1 MSGRRLPALFIG
13 LRYLLAKRDNRFI
26 AFTSLISMAGLTL
39 GVLALVLVLSVFNG
53 SHEVMR
59 ERALI
64 TVPHADIEAK
74 PRFTDWRR
82 AQQLVASVPGIM
94 ATAPYTEIEALL
106 SGQGYHQVTRV
117 RGIDPVLESQVSRLD
132 ESLLEGSLSALR
144 PGERG
149 IVLGRALANN
159 LRLFMGSAVNL
170 VVPQANQAGTRLNL
184 VMHRFVVVGISDVRF
199 SVGADLAY
207 IHLADSA
214 ALLGLQDP
222 ASAVRLRLQAQDVD
236 RAGALVQKAV
246 DLLEQEEPGPL
257 YLGKDWATTEASLFG
272 ALRLEKLM
280 TWLMLMMIV
289 GIGAFNIISTLVM
302 VVAEKQPDIAI
313 LRTMGASRHTILMVF
328 LVQGTTVGVLGVTI
342 GAFLGSLLALNF
354 TPLMSALDGLLG
366 RETLYVLSA
375 LPARWQLADVVI
387 TSGVALL
394 ISFLATLYPAWR
406 ASRIHPAQVLRHA

>member
-39 GVLALVLVLSVFNG
+39 GVLALVVVLSVFNG
-53 SHEVMR
+53 SQGVMR
-59 ERALI
+59 ERTLI

-74 PRFTDWRR
+74 PRFSDWQR
-82 AQQLVASVPGIM
+82 AQQLVASVTGIV
-94 ATAPYTEIEALL
+94 AAAPYTELEALL
-106 SGQGYHQVTRV
+106 SKQGYHQVTRV
-117 RGIDPVLESQVSRLD
+117 RGIDPTLESQVSRLD
-132 ESLLEGSLSALR
+132 ESLLEGSLSALQ

-159 LRLFMGSAVNL
+159 LRLFTGSAVNL
-170 VVPQANQAGTRLNL
+170 VVPQANQAGTRLSL
-184 VMHRFVVVGISDVRF
+184 VMHRFVVVGIFDVQF

-207 IHLADSA
+207 IHLTDSA

-222 ASAVRLRLQAQDVD
+222 SSAVRLRLQAQDVEQ
-236 RAGALVQKAV
+236 AGTLVQKAV
-246 DLLEQEEPGPL
+246 GLLVQEQPGPL

-313 LRTMGASRHTILMVF
+313 LRTMGASRQTILMVF

-342 GAFLGSLLALNF
+342 GAVIGSLLALNF
-354 TPLMSALDGLLG
+354 TPLMSALESVLG